1 MKRIIAILSILL
13 IAVGALAGCKKE
25 QDPAA
30 GLYGSWE
37 AEVDLS
43 SYLKERIIKD
53 NVKLKETLELSS
65 YPAKVTFTF
74 AEDGRITRTIDG
86 GFGEETLAALQSDL
100 LAGYTAYYTDYL
112 KQNDLDMTIDEFENA
127 TGISL
132 ERKAAQI
139 ADKQYLEGLV
149 DEIEYNGTFQVQETT
164 VYLGGFTDAQT
175 PIGHIFELKDGK
187 LTLSVCTDPSGFEKA
202 FYPLVLAAV
211 KE

>member
-1 MKRIIAILSILL
+1 MKRVIAVVSILL
-13 IAVGALAGCKKE
+13 MLVCALAGCKEK
-25 QDPAA
+25 DPAA

-37 AEVDLS
+37 GQIDLS
-43 SYLKERIIKD
+43 AYLKERIIKD
-53 NVKLKETLELSS
+53 NVKLKETLELSV
-65 YPAKVTFTF
+65 YPAKVVFTF
-74 AEDGRITRTIDG
+74 GEDGTVKRTIDG
-86 GFGEETLAALQSDL
+86 GFGEETLATLQSEL
-100 LAGYTAYYTDYL
+100 LSGYTAYYTDYL
-112 KQNDLDMTIDEFENA
+112 KKNELDMTIAEFEAA

-139 ADKQYLEGLV
+139 AEKKYLEGLV
-149 DEIEYNGTFQVQETT
+149 DEIEYNGTFQVQEAT

-202 FYPLVLAAV
+202 FYPLTLAAV